1 MGIKFSVGVS
11 DGHEDREQLE
21 ELRRRSPR
29 AARDVQRGRGEKK
42 REPKARGWPLQAS
55 GEDESIAGQ
64 SPWAW

>member
-21 ELRRRSPR
+21 ELRRRSPGG
-29 AARDVQRGRGEKK
+29 QRGRGEKK
-42 REPKARGWPLQAS
+42 REPKAPGWPLKAS
-55 GEDESIAGQ
+55 AEDESIASQ

>member
-21 ELRRRSPR
+21 ELRRKSP
-29 AARDVQRGRGEKK
+29 AGQRGRGEKT
-42 REPKARGWPLQAS
+42 REPKAAGWPLQAS

-64 SPWAW
+64 SLWAW